1 MHSLLIA
8 GSFLAMVFAPAIVAS
23 CSRFFPLRLK
33 IRIKARPAEPMPQDP
48 EVRTVREPSRLTAI
62 PNDRSHS

>member
-33 IRIKARPAEPMPQDP
+33 IRIKGRPLEVLPEDP
-48 EVRTVREPSRLTAI
+48 EVRVVREPSRVTAI
-62 PNDRSHS
+62 PTRRPH